1 MTVRDTST
9 EALKNHIRR
18 DIPSD
23 PMQPC
28 PEHCLAKAETT
39 LTSMSFRRR
48 RRSKWNFVNEARSLL
63 EDMKAIIV
71 GGEVKKI
78 TF

>member
-1 MTVRDTST
+1 
-9 EALKNHIRR
+9 
-18 DIPSD
+18 
-23 PMQPC
+23 
-28 PEHCLAKAETT
+28 
-39 LTSMSFRRR
+39 MSFRHR